1 MKTAA
6 TLLALALVSA
16 VSAQAQLFRPET
28 VTGAVVGGIAGAV
41 IGHND
46 GRHGWEG
53 AAYGATAGAV
63 IGTIAGHA
71 RDRSEY
77 RATQVRASGYRA
89 DQGYRGPHH
98 PVRVVSV
105 PRYYGPRYVHRAPVV
120 YAPRYPVVYAP
131 RYVSSPVHVTRRPSH
146 TRTGVLLGGIAGAII
161 GHNDGRHGWEGAAYG
176 IGAGYILG
184 SIADRQAAQADAEAR
199 AYEDYRAAAA
209 ASAAVNPAP
218 APAAAPQ
225 QVTINNYYY
234 GSSPAAPMAG
244 ANSLFGR

>member
-16 VSAQAQLFRPET
+16 LPARAQLFRPEA

-53 AAYGATAGAV
+53 AAYGAAAGAL
-63 IGTIAGHA
+63 IGTIAGNAH
-71 RDRSEY
+71 DRAEY
-77 RATQVRASGYRA
+77 RSTQVQVPGYR
-89 DQGYRGPHH
+89 GYRGPHY
-98 PVRVVSV
+98 PVRVVSA
-105 PRYYGPRYVHRAPVV
+105 PRYYGPRYIHRAPVV

-131 RYVSSPVHVTRRPSH
+131 RYVPAPVYVARRPSY

-176 IGAGYILG
+176 IGAGYLLG
-184 SIADRQAAQADAEAR
+184 SIADRQAAQAAAEAR
-199 AYEDYRAAAA
+199 AYEEYRAAAA
-209 ASAAVNPAP
+209 ASAAVNPTP
-218 APAAAPQ
+218 APAPQ

-234 GSSPAAPMAG
+234 GNAPAAPMAA

>member
-16 VSAQAQLFRPET
+16 LPARAQLFRPEA

-53 AAYGATAGAV
+53 AAYGAAAGAL
-63 IGTIAGHA
+63 IGTLAGEA
-71 RDRSEY
+71 RDRSDY
-77 RATQVRASGYRA
+77 RATQVHAPVYRN
-89 DQGYRGPHH
+89 DHGYRGPHH
-98 PVRVVSV
+98 PVRVVSA

-131 RYVSSPVHVTRRPSH
+131 RYVSAPVYVSRRPSY

-176 IGAGYILG
+176 VGAGYLLG
-184 SIADRQAAQADAEAR
+184 SIADRQAAQAEAEAR
-199 AYEDYRAAAA
+199 AYEEGRIAAAN
-209 ASAAVNPAP
+209 SAAVNPTP

-234 GSSPAAPMAG
+234 GSTPAAPMAG

>member
-16 VSAQAQLFRPET
+16 LPARAQLFRPET

-53 AAYGATAGAV
+53 AAYGAAAGAL
-63 IGTIAGHA
+63 IGTVAGHA
-71 RDRSEY
+71 RDRADY
-77 RATQVRASGYRA
+77 RATQVHAPVYR
-89 DQGYRGPHH
+89 GYRGPHY
-98 PVRVVSV
+98 PVRVVAA
-105 PRYYGPRYVHRAPVV
+105 PRYYGPRYPVV
-120 YAPRYPVVYAP
+120 YGP
-131 RYVSSPVHVTRRPSH
+131 RYVSPPAYVAPRPSY

-176 IGAGYILG
+176 MGAGYILG
-184 SIADRQAAQADAEAR
+184 SIADRQAAQAEAEAR
-199 AYEDYRAAAA
+199 AYEEGRIAAAN
-209 ASAAVNPAP
+209 SAAVNPAP
-218 APAAAPQ
+218 APQ

-234 GSSPAAPMAG
+234 SSTPATPMAG

>member
-53 AAYGATAGAV
+53 AAYGAAAGAV

-71 RDRSEY
+71 RDRSEH
-77 RATQVRASGYRA
+77 RATQIPAPVYRA
-89 DQGYRGPHH
+89 DYGYRGPHY
-98 PVRVVSV
+98 PVRVVSA

-131 RYVSSPVHVTRRPSH
+131 RYVSSPVQVSRRPSYA
-146 TRTGVLLGGIAGAII
+146 RTGVLLGGIAGAII

-176 IGAGYILG
+176 IGAGYLLG
-184 SIADRQAAQADAEAR
+184 SIADRQAAQAEAEAR
-199 AYEDYRAAAA
+199 AYEDYRAAVA